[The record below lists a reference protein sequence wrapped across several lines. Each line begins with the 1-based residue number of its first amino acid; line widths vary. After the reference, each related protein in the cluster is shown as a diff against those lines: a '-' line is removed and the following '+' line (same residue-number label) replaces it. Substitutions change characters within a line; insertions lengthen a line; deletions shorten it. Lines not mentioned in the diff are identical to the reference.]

1 MLLKSQ
7 EISLKKKDF
16 FKEKVILLYG
26 ENQDLI
32 NDLNQQITS
41 KFIEE
46 EKSSKSFF
54 EEDII
59 KNPDNII
66 NYYLNG
72 SLFDDNKN
80 ISIIKN
86 CSDKIL
92 EIINQIKNNISNNII
107 ILNSEIL
114 LKNSKLRQFGEYDK
128 LAICIPCYQETKLD
142 IKKFLIQQ
150 LQANNIQLP
159 DSQYETIT
167 NSSSLKRSKIKE
179 VIEKLN
185 LYKNSGKITDQIIE
199 EICTDIDL
207 KKNDEIIDI
216 LLSKNSKNINEF
228 ISNMSN
234 YEKNFIEIIINSSS
248 LKRSKIKE
256 VIEKI
261 NLYKNSEKITD
272 QAIDEICTD
281 IDLKKNEEIID
292 ILLSKN
298 EKNINE
304 FISNMSNYEK
314 NFIEV
319 IIILRTFIIKI
330 IDIHKNNK
338 NLSIDERIERYK
350 PPIFWKD
357 KDRIKNILKI
367 WNTNN
372 LEKFLSNL
380 NVIET
385 EFKRNDL
392 NQDTQFYYFLTQ
404 NLSKIAFKNANNFI

>member
-7 EISLKKKDF
+7 EINLKNKDF
-16 FKEKVILLYG
+16 FKGKIILLYG

-32 NDLNQQITS
+32 KDLNEQIII
-41 KFIEE
+41 KFSD
-46 EKSSKSFF
+46 EKIIAKNIF
-54 EEDII
+54 EDDII
-59 KNPDNII
+59 KDPENII

-80 ISIIKN
+80 ISVIKS

-92 EIINQIKNNISNNII
+92 DTINKIKNNVNDNFI

-142 IKKFLIQQ
+142 IKRFLIQQ
-150 LQANNIQLP
+150 IQINKLQL
-159 DSQYETIT
+159 SETQIEIII

-185 LYKNSGKITDQIIE
+185 LYKSSEKITDSVIE
-199 EICTDIDL
+199 EICTDPDL

-216 LLSKNSKNINEF
+216 LLSKKESQ
-228 ISNMSN
+228 
-234 YEKNFIEIIINSSS
+234 INS
-248 LKRSKIKE
+248 
-256 VIEKI
+256 
-261 NLYKNSEKITD
+261 
-272 QAIDEICTD
+272 
-281 IDLKKNEEIID
+281 
-292 ILLSKN
+292 
-298 EKNINE
+298 

-319 IIILRTFIIKI
+319 IIILRSFIIRI
-330 IDIHKNNK
+330 LEIQKNNK

-350 PPIFWKD
+350 PPIFWKE
-357 KDRIKNILKI
+357 KDRIKNILKN
-367 WNTNN
+367 WRVND

-380 NVIET
+380 NKIET
-385 EFKRNDL
+385 DFKKDDL
-392 NQDTQFYYFLTQ
+392 DQDTQFYYFLTQ
-404 NLSKIAFKNANNFI
+404 NLSKVSFKNANNFI

>member
-32 NDLNQQITS
+32 NYLNQQIIS

-46 EKSSKSFF
+46 EKIPKSFF
-54 EEDII
+54 EEDVI
-59 KNPDNII
+59 KNPENII
-66 NYYLNG
+66 SYYLNG

-92 EIINQIKNNISNNII
+92 DIINKIKNNINDNII
-107 ILNSEIL
+107 ILNSEVL
-114 LKNSKLRQFGEYDK
+114 LKNSKRRQFGEYDK
-128 LAICIPCYQETKLD
+128 LAICIPCYQETKFD
-142 IKKFLIQQ
+142 IKKFLTQQ
-150 LQANNIQLP
+150 LQVNNIQLS
-159 DSQYETIT
+159 DSQSETI
-167 NSSSLKRSKIKE
+167 I
-179 VIEKLN
+179 
-185 LYKNSGKITDQIIE
+185 G
-199 EICTDIDL
+199 
-207 KKNDEIIDI
+207 
-216 LLSKNSKNINEF
+216 
-228 ISNMSN
+228 
-234 YEKNFIEIIINSSS
+234 SSS

-261 NLYKNSEKITD
+261 NLYKNSEKITN
-272 QAIDEICTD
+272 QIIDEICTD
-281 IDLKKNEEIID
+281 ADLKKNDEIID

-314 NFIEV
+314 NFIEI
-319 IIILRTFIIKI
+319 IIILRSFIIKI
-330 IDIHKNNK
+330 LDIQKNNK

-357 KDRIKNILKI
+357 KDRIKNVLKI

-372 LEKFLSNL
+372 LEKLLSNL
-380 NVIET
+380 NIIET

-392 NQDTQFYYFLTQ
+392 NQDVQFYYFLTQ
-404 NLSKIAFKNANNFI
+404 NLSKIAFKNTNNFI

>member
-16 FKEKVILLYG
+16 FKEKIILLYG

-46 EKSSKSFF
+46 EKVPKSIF

-59 KNPDNII
+59 KSPENII
-66 NYYLNG
+66 SYYLNG

-92 EIINQIKNNISNNII
+92 DIINKIKNNINDNII
-107 ILNSEIL
+107 ILNSEVL

-128 LAICIPCYQETKLD
+128 LAICVPCYQETKFD
-142 IKKFLIQQ
+142 IKKFLTQQ
-150 LQANNIQLP
+150 LQVNNIQLS
-159 DSQYETIT
+159 DSQSETI
-167 NSSSLKRSKIKE
+167 I
-179 VIEKLN
+179 V
-185 LYKNSGKITDQIIE
+185 
-199 EICTDIDL
+199 
-207 KKNDEIIDI
+207 
-216 LLSKNSKNINEF
+216 
-228 ISNMSN
+228 
-234 YEKNFIEIIINSSS
+234 SSS

-272 QAIDEICTD
+272 QIIDEICTD
-281 IDLKKNEEIID
+281 ADLKKNDEIID

-298 EKNINE
+298 EKNINN

-314 NFIEV
+314 NFIEI
-319 IIILRTFIIKI
+319 IIILRSFIIKI
-330 IDIHKNNK
+330 LDIQKNNK

-404 NLSKIAFKNANNFI
+404 NLSKIAFKNTNNFI

>member
-7 EISLKKKDF
+7 EITLKKKDF
-16 FKEKVILLYG
+16 FKEKIILLYG

-32 NDLNQQITS
+32 TDLNQQITS
-41 KFIEE
+41 KFLE
-46 EKSSKSFF
+46 EKKISKTFF

-59 KNPDNII
+59 KNPENII
-66 NYYLNG
+66 SHYLNG
-72 SLFDDNKN
+72 SLFDENKT

-92 EIINQIKNNISNNII
+92 EIINKIKNNINDNII

-128 LAICIPCYQETKLD
+128 LAICIPCYQETKFD
-142 IKKFLIQQ
+142 IKKFLTQQ
-150 LQANNIQLP
+150 LTINNIQLS
-159 DSQYETIT
+159 DSQSETII

-185 LYKNSGKITDQIIE
+185 LFKDSGKITAQIIE
-199 EICTDIDL
+199 EICADADL
-207 KKNDEIIDI
+207 KKND
-216 LLSKNSKNINEF
+216 
-228 ISNMSN
+228 
-234 YEKNFIEIIINSSS
+234 
-248 LKRSKIKE
+248 
-256 VIEKI
+256 
-261 NLYKNSEKITD
+261 
-272 QAIDEICTD
+272 
-281 IDLKKNEEIID
+281 EIID

-314 NFIEV
+314 NFIEI
-319 IIILRTFIIKI
+319 IIILRSFIIKI
-330 IDIHKNNK
+330 IDIQKNNK
-338 NLSIDERIERYK
+338 NHSINERIEKYK

-367 WNTNN
+367 WSTTN
-372 LEKFLSNL
+372 LKKFLSNL
-380 NVIET
+380 NIIET

-404 NLSKIAFKNANNFI
+404 NLSKIAFKNTNNFI

>member
-7 EISLKKKDF
+7 EIILKNKDF

-32 NDLNQQITS
+32 NDLNQQIVS
-41 KFIEE
+41 KFVE
-46 EKSSKSFF
+46 EKKISKSFF
-54 EEDII
+54 EDDII
-59 KNPDNII
+59 KNPENII

-80 ISIIKN
+80 ISIIKD

-92 EIINQIKNNISNNII
+92 EIINKIKNNINNNVI

-128 LAICIPCYQETKLD
+128 LAICIPCYQETKFD
-142 IKKFLIQQ
+142 IKKFLTQQ
-150 LQANNIQLP
+150 TQINNIQLS
-159 DSQYETIT
+159 DTQSEVII

-179 VIEKLN
+179 VMEKLN

-199 EICTDIDL
+199 EICTDVDL
-207 KKNDEIIDI
+207 KKND
-216 LLSKNSKNINEF
+216 
-228 ISNMSN
+228 
-234 YEKNFIEIIINSSS
+234 
-248 LKRSKIKE
+248 
-256 VIEKI
+256 
-261 NLYKNSEKITD
+261 
-272 QAIDEICTD
+272 
-281 IDLKKNEEIID
+281 EIID

-314 NFIEV
+314 NFIEI
-319 IIILRTFIIKI
+319 IIILRSFIIKI
-330 IDIHKNNK
+330 LDIQKNNK

-367 WNTNN
+367 WSANN

-380 NVIET
+380 NIIET

-404 NLSKIAFKNANNFI
+404 NLSKISLKNTNNFI

>member
-7 EISLKKKDF
+7 EINLKKKEF
-16 FKEKVILLYG
+16 FKEKIILLYG
-26 ENQDLI
+26 ENQDLV

-46 EKSSKSFF
+46 KKISKSFF

-59 KNPDNII
+59 KSPDNII
-66 NYYLNG
+66 SYYLNG

-92 EIINQIKNNISNNII
+92 HIVNKIKNNINDNII
-107 ILNSEIL
+107 ILNSEVL

-128 LAICIPCYQETKLD
+128 LAICIPCYQETKFD
-142 IKKFLIQQ
+142 IKKFLTQQ
-150 LQANNIQLP
+150 LQINNIQLS
-159 DSQYETIT
+159 DSQSETI
-167 NSSSLKRSKIKE
+167 
-179 VIEKLN
+179 
-185 LYKNSGKITDQIIE
+185 
-199 EICTDIDL
+199 
-207 KKNDEIIDI
+207 
-216 LLSKNSKNINEF
+216 
-228 ISNMSN
+228 IS
-234 YEKNFIEIIINSSS
+234 SSS

-272 QAIDEICTD
+272 QIIDEICTD
-281 IDLKKNEEIID
+281 ADLKKNDEIID

-314 NFIEV
+314 NFIEI
-319 IIILRTFIIKI
+319 IIILRSFIIKI
-330 IDIHKNNK
+330 LDIQKNNK

-385 EFKRNDL
+385 DFKRNDL

-404 NLSKIAFKNANNFI
+404 NLSKIAFKNTNNFI

>member
-1 MLLKSQ
+1 MLLRSQ
-7 EISLKKKDF
+7 ELNLKKKDF
-16 FKEKVILLYG
+16 FKGKIIVLHG

-32 NDLNQQITS
+32 KDLNEQILI
-41 KFIEE
+41 KFKDEQKVQKNI
-46 EKSSKSFF
+46 F

-59 KNPDNII
+59 KDPQNII

-72 SLFDDNKN
+72 SLFDENKN
-80 ISIIKN
+80 ILVIKN
-86 CSDKIL
+86 SSDKIIETL
-92 EIINQIKNNISNNII
+92 NKIKSNIDKNTII
-107 ILNSEIL
+107 INSEIL

-128 LAICIPCYQETKLD
+128 LAVCIPCYQETKLD
-142 IKKFLIQQ
+142 IIRFLTQQ
-150 LQANNIQLP
+150 LQINKIQLP
-159 DSQYETIT
+159 DKQIEIIID
-167 NSSSLKRSKIKE
+167 SSSLKRSKIKE

-185 LYKNSGKITDQIIE
+185 LYKNS
-199 EICTDIDL
+199 
-207 KKNDEIIDI
+207 
-216 LLSKNSKNINEF
+216 
-228 ISNMSN
+228 
-234 YEKNFIEIIINSSS
+234 
-248 LKRSKIKE
+248 
-256 VIEKI
+256 EKI
-261 NLYKNSEKITD
+261 SD
-272 QAIDEICTD
+272 QVIDEICTD
-281 IDLKKNEEIID
+281 MDLKKNDEIID

-319 IIILRTFIIKI
+319 IIILRSFIIKI
-330 IDIHKNNK
+330 LDIQKNNK
-338 NLSIDERIERYK
+338 NLSIDEKIERYK

-367 WNTNN
+367 WNTDN

-404 NLSKIAFKNANNFI
+404 NLSKIAFKNTNNFI

>member
-1 MLLKSQ
+1 MIIRSQ
-7 EISLKKKDF
+7 ELLFKKKEHL
-16 FKEKVILLYG
+16 KEKILLLYG

-32 NDLNQQITS
+32 RDLNEEVLK
-41 KFIEE
+41 KFSD
-46 EKSSKSFF
+46 EKVNIKSIF
-54 EEDII
+54 EEDVI
-59 KNPDNII
+59 KDPENIT

-72 SLFDDNKN
+72 SLFDDKN
-80 ISIIKN
+80 IFIIKN
-86 CSDKIL
+86 CTDKIL
-92 EIINQIKNNISNNII
+92 EILNKVKNNINENII

-128 LAICIPCYQETKLD
+128 LAICIPCYQENKLD

-150 LQANNIQLP
+150 LQINNIQLS
-159 DSQYETIT
+159 DSQNEVII

-199 EICTDIDL
+199 EICTDVDL
-207 KKNDEIIDI
+207 KKND
-216 LLSKNSKNINEF
+216 
-228 ISNMSN
+228 
-234 YEKNFIEIIINSSS
+234 
-248 LKRSKIKE
+248 
-256 VIEKI
+256 
-261 NLYKNSEKITD
+261 
-272 QAIDEICTD
+272 
-281 IDLKKNEEIID
+281 EIID

-314 NFIEV
+314 NFIEI
-319 IIILRTFIIKI
+319 IIILRSFIIKI
-330 IDIHKNNK
+330 LDIQKNNK

-367 WNTNN
+367 WSANN

-380 NVIET
+380 NIIET

-404 NLSKIAFKNANNFI
+404 NLSKISLKNTNNFI

>member
-16 FKEKVILLYG
+16 FKEKIILLYG

-46 EKSSKSFF
+46 EKISKSFF

-92 EIINQIKNNISNNII
+92 EIINKIKNNINDNII

-128 LAICIPCYQETKLD
+128 LAICIPCYQETKFD

-159 DSQYETIT
+159 DSQNETII

-199 EICTDIDL
+199 EICTDVDL
-207 KKNDEIIDI
+207 KKND
-216 LLSKNSKNINEF
+216 
-228 ISNMSN
+228 
-234 YEKNFIEIIINSSS
+234 
-248 LKRSKIKE
+248 
-256 VIEKI
+256 
-261 NLYKNSEKITD
+261 
-272 QAIDEICTD
+272 
-281 IDLKKNEEIID
+281 EIID

-314 NFIEV
+314 NFIEI
-319 IIILRTFIIKI
+319 IIILRSFIIKI
-330 IDIHKNNK
+330 LDIQKNNK

-367 WNTNN
+367 WSANN

-380 NVIET
+380 NIIET

-392 NQDTQFYYFLTQ
+392 SQDTQFYYFLTQ
-404 NLSKIAFKNANNFI
+404 NLSKIALKNTDNFI

>member
-7 EISLKKKDF
+7 ELNLKKKDF
-16 FKEKVILLYG
+16 FKGKIILLYG

-32 NDLNQQITS
+32 RDLNEQIII
-41 KFIEE
+41 KFNDEQKAQKNI
-46 EKSSKSFF
+46 F

-59 KNPDNII
+59 KDPQNII

-72 SLFDDNKN
+72 SLFDENKN
-80 ISIIKN
+80 ILIIKN
-86 CSDKIL
+86 CSDKIIETL
-92 EIINQIKNNISNNII
+92 NKIKSNIDENTIIINA
-107 ILNSEIL
+107 EIL

-128 LAICIPCYQETKLD
+128 LAICIPCYQETKLE
-142 IKKFLIQQ
+142 ITRFLTQQ
-150 LQANNIQLP
+150 LQINKIQLP
-159 DSQYETIT
+159 EKQIEIII

-185 LYKNSGKITDQIIE
+185 LYKNSEKITDQVID
-199 EICTDIDL
+199 EICTEADL
-207 KKNDEIIDI
+207 KKND
-216 LLSKNSKNINEF
+216 
-228 ISNMSN
+228 
-234 YEKNFIEIIINSSS
+234 
-248 LKRSKIKE
+248 
-256 VIEKI
+256 
-261 NLYKNSEKITD
+261 
-272 QAIDEICTD
+272 
-281 IDLKKNEEIID
+281 EIID

-314 NFIEV
+314 NFIEI
-319 IIILRTFIIKI
+319 IIILRSFIIKI
-330 IDIHKNNK
+330 LDIQKNNK

-350 PPIFWKD
+350 PTIFWKD

-380 NVIET
+380 NIIET

>member
-32 NDLNQQITS
+32 NDLNQQIAS
-41 KFIEE
+41 KFAEE
-46 EKSSKSFF
+46 EKISKSFF
-54 EEDII
+54 EEDVI
-59 KNPDNII
+59 KSPDNII

-92 EIINQIKNNISNNII
+92 DIINKIKNNINDNII
-107 ILNSEIL
+107 ILNSEVL
-114 LKNSKLRQFGEYDK
+114 LKNSKLRQFGEYDE
-128 LAICIPCYQETKLD
+128 LAICIPCYQETKFD
-142 IKKFLIQQ
+142 IKKFFTQQ
-150 LQANNIQLP
+150 LQINNIQLS
-159 DSQYETIT
+159 DSQSETIIS
-167 NSSSLKRSKIKE
+167 SSSLKRSKIK
-179 VIEKLN
+179 
-185 LYKNSGKITDQIIE
+185 D
-199 EICTDIDL
+199 
-207 KKNDEIIDI
+207 
-216 LLSKNSKNINEF
+216 
-228 ISNMSN
+228 
-234 YEKNFIEIIINSSS
+234 
-248 LKRSKIKE
+248 

-261 NLYKNSEKITD
+261 NLYKKSEKITD
-272 QAIDEICTD
+272 QIIDEICTD
-281 IDLKKNEEIID
+281 ADLKKNDEIID

-314 NFIEV
+314 NFIEI
-319 IIILRTFIIKI
+319 IIILRSFIIKI
-330 IDIHKNNK
+330 LDIQKNNK

-357 KDRIKNILKI
+357 KDRIKNILKT

-372 LEKFLSNL
+372 LEKLLSNL

-392 NQDTQFYYFLTQ
+392 NQDIQFYYFLTQ
-404 NLSKIAFKNANNFI
+404 NLSKIAFKNTDNFI

>member
-7 EISLKKKDF
+7 EVSLKKKYF
-16 FKEKVILLYG
+16 FKEKIILLYG

-32 NDLNQQITS
+32 SDLNQQIVS
-41 KFIEE
+41 KFID
-46 EKSSKSFF
+46 EKKISKSFF

-59 KNPDNII
+59 KNPENII
-66 NYYLNG
+66 NHYLNG

-92 EIINQIKNNISNNII
+92 EIINKIKNNINDNII

-128 LAICIPCYQETKLD
+128 LAICIPCYQETKFD
-142 IKKFLIQQ
+142 IKKFLTQQ
-150 LQANNIQLP
+150 LQINNIQLL
-159 DSQYETIT
+159 DSQSESIID
-167 NSSSLKRSKIKE
+167 SSSLKRSKIKE

-185 LYKNSGKITDQIIE
+185 LYKHSEKITDNIIE
-199 EICTDIDL
+199 EICTDVDL
-207 KKNDEIIDI
+207 QKND
-216 LLSKNSKNINEF
+216 
-228 ISNMSN
+228 
-234 YEKNFIEIIINSSS
+234 
-248 LKRSKIKE
+248 
-256 VIEKI
+256 
-261 NLYKNSEKITD
+261 
-272 QAIDEICTD
+272 
-281 IDLKKNEEIID
+281 EIID

-314 NFIEV
+314 NFIEI
-319 IIILRTFIIKI
+319 IIILRSFIIKI
-330 IDIHKNNK
+330 LDIQKNNK
-338 NLSIDERIERYK
+338 NLSLDERIEKYK

-404 NLSKIAFKNANNFI
+404 NLSKVAFKNTNNFV

>member
-7 EISLKKKDF
+7 EIVLKSKDF
-16 FKEKVILLYG
+16 FKKRIILLYG

-32 NDLNQQITS
+32 NDLNQQLVS

-46 EKSSKSFF
+46 KKISKSFF

-59 KNPDNII
+59 KNPENII

-92 EIINQIKNNISNNII
+92 EIINKIKNNIDNNVI
-107 ILNSEIL
+107 ILNSETL

-128 LAICIPCYQETKLD
+128 LAICIPCYQETKFD
-142 IKKFLIQQ
+142 IKKYLTQQIQI
-150 LQANNIQLP
+150 NNIQLS
-159 DSQYETIT
+159 DSQSEAIID
-167 NSSSLKRSKIKE
+167 SSSLKRSKIKE
-179 VIEKLN
+179 VMEKLN

-199 EICTDIDL
+199 EICTDVDL
-207 KKNDEIIDI
+207 KKND
-216 LLSKNSKNINEF
+216 
-228 ISNMSN
+228 
-234 YEKNFIEIIINSSS
+234 
-248 LKRSKIKE
+248 
-256 VIEKI
+256 
-261 NLYKNSEKITD
+261 
-272 QAIDEICTD
+272 
-281 IDLKKNEEIID
+281 EIID

-314 NFIEV
+314 NFIEI
-319 IIILRTFIIKI
+319 IIILRSFIIKI
-330 IDIHKNNK
+330 LDIQKNNK
-338 NLSIDERIERYK
+338 NLSIDERIESYK

-367 WNTNN
+367 WSANN

-392 NQDTQFYYFLTQ
+392 SQDTQFYYFLTQ
-404 NLSKIAFKNANNFI
+404 NLSKIGLKNTNNFI

>member
-46 EKSSKSFF
+46 KKIPKSYF

-59 KNPDNII
+59 KSPENII
-66 NYYLNG
+66 SYYLNG

-92 EIINQIKNNISNNII
+92 DIINKIKNNINDNII
-107 ILNSEIL
+107 ILNSEVL

-128 LAICIPCYQETKLD
+128 LAICVPCYLETKFD
-142 IKKFLIQQ
+142 IKKFLTQQ
-150 LQANNIQLP
+150 LQVNNIQLS
-159 DSQYETIT
+159 DSQSETI
-167 NSSSLKRSKIKE
+167 I
-179 VIEKLN
+179 
-185 LYKNSGKITDQIIE
+185 G
-199 EICTDIDL
+199 
-207 KKNDEIIDI
+207 
-216 LLSKNSKNINEF
+216 
-228 ISNMSN
+228 
-234 YEKNFIEIIINSSS
+234 SSS

-272 QAIDEICTD
+272 QIIDEICTD
-281 IDLKKNEEIID
+281 ADLKKNDEIID

-314 NFIEV
+314 NFIEI
-319 IIILRTFIIKI
+319 IIILRSFIIKI
-330 IDIHKNNK
+330 LDIQKNNK

-372 LEKFLSNL
+372 LEKLLSNL
-380 NVIET
+380 NIIET

-392 NQDTQFYYFLTQ
+392 NQDVQFYYFLTQ
-404 NLSKIAFKNANNFI
+404 NLSKIAFKNTNNFI

>member
-7 EISLKKKDF
+7 ELSLKKKDF
-16 FKEKVILLYG
+16 FKGKIILLYG

-32 NDLNQQITS
+32 KDLNEQILI
-41 KFIEE
+41 KFKDEQKIQ
-46 EKSSKSFF
+46 KNIF
-54 EEDII
+54 EEDVI
-59 KNPDNII
+59 KNPENTI

-72 SLFDDNKN
+72 SLFDENKN
-80 ISIIKN
+80 ILVIKN
-86 CSDKIL
+86 CSDKIIETL
-92 EIINQIKNNISNNII
+92 NKIKNNIDENTII
-107 ILNSEIL
+107 INAEIL

-128 LAICIPCYQETKLD
+128 LAVCIPCYQETKLD
-142 IKKFLIQQ
+142 IIKFLAQQ
-150 LQANNIQLP
+150 LQINKIQL
-159 DSQYETIT
+159 SEKQIEIII

-185 LYKNSGKITDQIIE
+185 LYKNS
-199 EICTDIDL
+199 
-207 KKNDEIIDI
+207 
-216 LLSKNSKNINEF
+216 
-228 ISNMSN
+228 
-234 YEKNFIEIIINSSS
+234 
-248 LKRSKIKE
+248 
-256 VIEKI
+256 EKI
-261 NLYKNSEKITD
+261 SD

-281 IDLKKNEEIID
+281 IDLKKNDEIID

-314 NFIEV
+314 NFIEI
-319 IIILRTFIIKI
+319 IIILRSFIIKI
-330 IDIHKNNK
+330 LDIQKNNK
-338 NLSIDERIERYK
+338 NLSIDEKIERYK

-367 WNTNN
+367 WSTNN

-380 NVIET
+380 NTIET

-404 NLSKIAFKNANNFI
+404 NLSKIALKNTNNFI

>member
-7 EISLKKKDF
+7 EIILKKKDF
-16 FKEKVILLYG
+16 FKSKIILLYG
-26 ENQDLI
+26 ENQDLV
-32 NDLNQQITS
+32 NDLNQQIVS
-41 KFIEE
+41 KFSEE
-46 EKSSKSFF
+46 NKISKSFF

-59 KNPDNII
+59 KSPENII

-86 CSDKIL
+86 CSEKIL
-92 EIINQIKNNISNNII
+92 EIINKIKNNINNNII
-107 ILNSEIL
+107 ILNSGML

-128 LAICIPCYQETKLD
+128 LAICIPCYQETKFD
-142 IKKFLIQQ
+142 IKKFFTEQ
-150 LQANNIQLP
+150 LKINNIQLL
-159 DSQYETIT
+159 DSQSETII

-199 EICTDIDL
+199 EICTDTDL
-207 KKNDEIIDI
+207 KKN
-216 LLSKNSKNINEF
+216 N
-228 ISNMSN
+228 
-234 YEKNFIEIIINSSS
+234 
-248 LKRSKIKE
+248 
-256 VIEKI
+256 
-261 NLYKNSEKITD
+261 
-272 QAIDEICTD
+272 
-281 IDLKKNEEIID
+281 EIID

-314 NFIEV
+314 NFIEI
-319 IIILRTFIIKI
+319 IIILRSFIIKI
-330 IDIHKNNK
+330 LDIQKNNK
-338 NLSIDERIERYK
+338 TLSIDDRIERYK

-367 WNTNN
+367 WTTTN
-372 LEKFLSNL
+372 LEKFLNNL
-380 NVIET
+380 NIIEC

-404 NLSKIAFKNANNFI
+404 NLSKITLKNTDNFI

>member
-1 MLLKSQ
+1 MLLRSQ

-16 FKEKVILLYG
+16 FKNKIILLYG

-32 NDLNQQITS
+32 NDLNQQIVS
-41 KFIEE
+41 KFSEE
-46 EKSSKSFF
+46 NKISKSFF

-59 KNPDNII
+59 KSPENII

-86 CSDKIL
+86 CSEKIL
-92 EIINQIKNNISNNII
+92 EIINKIKNNITDNII
-107 ILNSEIL
+107 ILNSEVL

-128 LAICIPCYQETKLD
+128 LAICIPCYQETKFD
-142 IKKFLIQQ
+142 IKKFFTEQ
-150 LQANNIQLP
+150 LKINNIQLL
-159 DSQYETIT
+159 DSQSETII

-199 EICTDIDL
+199 EICTDTDL
-207 KKNDEIIDI
+207 KKND
-216 LLSKNSKNINEF
+216 
-228 ISNMSN
+228 
-234 YEKNFIEIIINSSS
+234 
-248 LKRSKIKE
+248 
-256 VIEKI
+256 
-261 NLYKNSEKITD
+261 
-272 QAIDEICTD
+272 
-281 IDLKKNEEIID
+281 EIID

-314 NFIEV
+314 NFIEI
-319 IIILRTFIIKI
+319 IIILRSFIIKI
-330 IDIHKNNK
+330 LDIQKNNK
-338 NLSIDERIERYK
+338 TLSIDDRIERYK

-367 WNTNN
+367 WTTTN
-372 LEKFLSNL
+372 LEKFLNNL
-380 NVIET
+380 NIIEC

-404 NLSKIAFKNANNFI
+404 NLSKITLKNTDNFI

>member
-46 EKSSKSFF
+46 EKIPKSFF

-59 KNPDNII
+59 KNPENII
-66 NYYLNG
+66 SYYLNG

-92 EIINQIKNNISNNII
+92 DIINKIKNNINDNII
-107 ILNSEIL
+107 ILNSEVL

-128 LAICIPCYQETKLD
+128 LAICIPCYQETKFD
-142 IKKFLIQQ
+142 IKKFLTQQ
-150 LQANNIQLP
+150 LQINNIQLS
-159 DSQYETIT
+159 DSQSETI
-167 NSSSLKRSKIKE
+167 
-179 VIEKLN
+179 
-185 LYKNSGKITDQIIE
+185 
-199 EICTDIDL
+199 
-207 KKNDEIIDI
+207 
-216 LLSKNSKNINEF
+216 
-228 ISNMSN
+228 IS
-234 YEKNFIEIIINSSS
+234 SSS

-272 QAIDEICTD
+272 QIIDEICTD
-281 IDLKKNEEIID
+281 ADLKKNDEIID

-314 NFIEV
+314 NFIEI
-319 IIILRTFIIKI
+319 IIILRSFIIKI
-330 IDIHKNNK
+330 LDIQKNNK

-404 NLSKIAFKNANNFI
+404 NLSKIAFKNTNNFI

>member
-7 EISLKKKDF
+7 EINLKKKDF

-46 EKSSKSFF
+46 EKIPKSFF

-59 KNPDNII
+59 KNPENII
-66 NYYLNG
+66 SYYLNG

-92 EIINQIKNNISNNII
+92 DIINKIKNNINDNII
-107 ILNSEIL
+107 ILNSEVL

-128 LAICIPCYQETKLD
+128 LAICVPCYQETKFD
-142 IKKFLIQQ
+142 IKKFLTQQ
-150 LQANNIQLP
+150 LQVNNIQLS
-159 DSQYETIT
+159 DSQSEAIIV
-167 NSSSLKRSKIKE
+167 SSSLKRS
-179 VIEKLN
+179 N
-185 LYKNSGKITDQIIE
+185 
-199 EICTDIDL
+199 
-207 KKNDEIIDI
+207 
-216 LLSKNSKNINEF
+216 
-228 ISNMSN
+228 
-234 YEKNFIEIIINSSS
+234 
-248 LKRSKIKE
+248 IKE

-272 QAIDEICTD
+272 QIIDEICTD
-281 IDLKKNEEIID
+281 ADLKKNDEIID

-298 EKNINE
+298 EKNINN

-314 NFIEV
+314 NFIEI
-319 IIILRTFIIKI
+319 IIILRSFIIKI
-330 IDIHKNNK
+330 LDIQKNNK

-404 NLSKIAFKNANNFI
+404 NLSKIAFKNTNNFI

>member
-7 EISLKKKDF
+7 ELNLKKKDF
-16 FKEKVILLYG
+16 FKGKIILLYG

-32 NDLNQQITS
+32 KDLNEQIII
-41 KFIEE
+41 KFSD
-46 EKSSKSFF
+46 EKIIAKNIF
-54 EEDII
+54 EDDII
-59 KNPDNII
+59 KDPENII

-80 ISIIKN
+80 ISVIKS

-92 EIINQIKNNISNNII
+92 DTINKIKNNVNDSFI

-142 IKKFLIQQ
+142 IKRFLIQQ
-150 LQANNIQLP
+150 IQISKLQL
-159 DSQYETIT
+159 SETQIEIII

-185 LYKNSGKITDQIIE
+185 LYKSSEKITDSVIE
-199 EICTDIDL
+199 EICTDPDL

-216 LLSKNSKNINEF
+216 LLSKKESQ
-228 ISNMSN
+228 
-234 YEKNFIEIIINSSS
+234 INS
-248 LKRSKIKE
+248 
-256 VIEKI
+256 
-261 NLYKNSEKITD
+261 
-272 QAIDEICTD
+272 
-281 IDLKKNEEIID
+281 
-292 ILLSKN
+292 
-298 EKNINE
+298 

-319 IIILRTFIIKI
+319 IIILRSFIIRI
-330 IDIHKNNK
+330 LEIQKNNK

-350 PPIFWKD
+350 PPIFWKE
-357 KDRIKNILKI
+357 KDRIKNILKN
-367 WNTNN
+367 WKVND

-380 NVIET
+380 NKIET
-385 EFKRNDL
+385 DFKKDDL
-392 NQDTQFYYFLTQ
+392 DQDTQFYYFLTQ
-404 NLSKIAFKNANNFI
+404 NLSKVSFKNANNFI

>member
-1 MLLKSQ
+1 MLLKAQ
-7 EISLKKKDF
+7 DLNLKKKDF
-16 FKEKVILLYG
+16 FKEKIILLYG

-32 NDLNQQITS
+32 KDLGDKIVSNFLDENKIA
-41 KFIEE
+41 KNV
-46 EKSSKSFF
+46 F
-54 EEDII
+54 EEDVI
-59 KNPDNII
+59 KNPENII

-80 ISIIKN
+80 ILVIKN

-92 EIINQIKNNISNNII
+92 EVINKIKNNINNNLI
-107 ILNSEIL
+107 ILNSVIL

-128 LAICIPCYQETKLD
+128 LAICIPCYEENKFD
-142 IKKFLIQQ
+142 IKKFLTQQ
-150 LQANNIQLP
+150 LQINNIQLS
-159 DSQYETIT
+159 DSQSEAII
-167 NSSSLKRSKIKE
+167 NSSSLKRSKVKE

-185 LYKNSGKITDQIIE
+185 LYKNSGKITD
-199 EICTDIDL
+199 
-207 KKNDEIIDI
+207 
-216 LLSKNSKNINEF
+216 
-228 ISNMSN
+228 
-234 YEKNFIEIIINSSS
+234 
-248 LKRSKIKE
+248 KI
-256 VIEKI
+256 
-261 NLYKNSEKITD
+261 
-272 QAIDEICTD
+272 IDEICTD
-281 IDLKKNEEIID
+281 PDLKKNDEIID

-314 NFIEV
+314 NFIEI
-319 IIILRTFIIKI
+319 IIILRSFIIKI
-330 IDIHKNNK
+330 LDIQKNKK
-338 NLSIDERIERYK
+338 NLSLDERIESYK

-380 NVIET
+380 NIIET

-404 NLSKIAFKNANNFI
+404 NLSKIAFKNTNNFI

>member
-7 EISLKKKDF
+7 ELNLKNKDF
-16 FKEKVILLYG
+16 FKGKIILLYG

-32 NDLNQQITS
+32 KDLNEQIII
-41 KFIEE
+41 KFSD
-46 EKSSKSFF
+46 EKIITKNIF
-54 EEDII
+54 EDDII
-59 KNPDNII
+59 KDPENII

-80 ISIIKN
+80 ISVIKS

-92 EIINQIKNNISNNII
+92 DTINKIKNNVNDSFI

-142 IKKFLIQQ
+142 IKRFLIQQ
-150 LQANNIQLP
+150 IQINKLQL
-159 DSQYETIT
+159 SETQIEIII

-185 LYKNSGKITDQIIE
+185 LYKSSEKITDSVIE
-199 EICTDIDL
+199 EICTDPDL

-216 LLSKNSKNINEF
+216 LLSKKESQ
-228 ISNMSN
+228 
-234 YEKNFIEIIINSSS
+234 INS
-248 LKRSKIKE
+248 
-256 VIEKI
+256 
-261 NLYKNSEKITD
+261 
-272 QAIDEICTD
+272 
-281 IDLKKNEEIID
+281 
-292 ILLSKN
+292 
-298 EKNINE
+298 

-319 IIILRTFIIKI
+319 IIILRSFIIRI
-330 IDIHKNNK
+330 LEIQKNNK

-350 PPIFWKD
+350 PPIFWKE
-357 KDRIKNILKI
+357 KDRIKNILKN
-367 WNTNN
+367 WRVND

-380 NVIET
+380 NKIET
-385 EFKRNDL
+385 DFKKDDL
-392 NQDTQFYYFLTQ
+392 DQDTQFYYFLTQ
-404 NLSKIAFKNANNFI
+404 NLSKVSFKNANNFI

>member
-7 EISLKKKDF
+7 ELNLKTKDF
-16 FKEKVILLYG
+16 FKNKIILLYG

-32 NDLNQQITS
+32 KDFNEQIINKFSNEREFS
-41 KFIEE
+41 KN
-46 EKSSKSFF
+46 FF
-54 EEDII
+54 EDDIL
-59 KNPDNII
+59 KNPENIT

-72 SLFDDNKN
+72 SLFDNN
-80 ISIIKN
+80 ETLSIIKN

-92 EIINQIKNNISNNII
+92 EIINKIKNNINNNTI

-142 IKKFLIQQ
+142 IKRFLTQQ
-150 LQANNIQLP
+150 LQINKSPLSEAQI
-159 DSQYETIT
+159 
-167 NSSSLKRSKIKE
+167 E
-179 VIEKLN
+179 V
-185 LYKNSGKITDQIIE
+185 
-199 EICTDIDL
+199 
-207 KKNDEIIDI
+207 
-216 LLSKNSKNINEF
+216 
-228 ISNMSN
+228 
-234 YEKNFIEIIINSSS
+234 IINSSS

-261 NLYKNSEKITD
+261 NLYKNSEQITD
-272 QAIDEICTD
+272 QVIDEICTD
-281 IDLKKNEEIID
+281 MDLKKNEEIID

-314 NFIEV
+314 NFIEI
-319 IIILRTFIIKI
+319 IIILRSFIIKI
-330 IDIHKNNK
+330 LDIQKNNK
-338 NLSIDERIERYK
+338 NLSIDEKIEKHK

-367 WNTNN
+367 WNTSN

-380 NVIET
+380 NIIET

-404 NLSKIAFKNANNFI
+404 NLSKIALKNTNNFV

>member
-1 MLLKSQ
+1 MLLRAQ
-7 EISLKKKDF
+7 DLNLKKKDF
-16 FKEKVILLYG
+16 FKEKIILLYG

-32 NDLNQQITS
+32 NDLN
-41 KFIEE
+41 
-46 EKSSKSFF
+46 EKIISNFFDEKKKAKNIF
-54 EEDII
+54 EEDAI
-59 KNPDNII
+59 KNPENII

-72 SLFDDNKN
+72 SLFDEYKN
-80 ISIIKN
+80 ILVIKN
-86 CSDKIL
+86 CSEKIL
-92 EIINQIKNNISNNII
+92 ELISKIKNNINNNLI

-128 LAICIPCYQETKLD
+128 LAICIPCYQETKFD
-142 IKKFLIQQ
+142 IKKFLTQQ
-150 LQANNIQLP
+150 LQINNIQLS
-159 DSQYETIT
+159 DSQSEAIIY
-167 NSSSLKRSKIKE
+167 SSSLKRSKVKE

-199 EICTDIDL
+199 EICTDADL
-207 KKNDEIIDI
+207 KKND
-216 LLSKNSKNINEF
+216 
-228 ISNMSN
+228 
-234 YEKNFIEIIINSSS
+234 
-248 LKRSKIKE
+248 
-256 VIEKI
+256 
-261 NLYKNSEKITD
+261 
-272 QAIDEICTD
+272 
-281 IDLKKNEEIID
+281 EIID

-314 NFIEV
+314 SFIEI
-319 IIILRTFIIKI
+319 IIILRSFIIKI
-330 IDIHKNNK
+330 LDIQKNKK
-338 NLSIDERIERYK
+338 NLSIDERIESYK

-367 WNTNN
+367 WNTSN

-380 NVIET
+380 NIVET

>member
-7 EISLKKKDF
+7 EIVIKNKDF
-16 FKEKVILLYG
+16 FKEKIILLYG

-32 NDLNQQITS
+32 NDLNQQIVS
-41 KFIEE
+41 KFIKE
-46 EKSSKSFF
+46 EKISKSFF
-54 EEDII
+54 EEDVI
-59 KNPDNII
+59 KNPENIM

-92 EIINQIKNNISNNII
+92 EIINKIKNNINDNVI

-128 LAICIPCYQETKLD
+128 LAICIPCYQETKFD
-142 IKKFLIQQ
+142 IKKFLTQQIQI
-150 LQANNIQLP
+150 NNIQLS
-159 DSQYETIT
+159 DTQSE
-167 NSSSLKRSKIKE
+167 L
-179 VIEKLN
+179 
-185 LYKNSGKITDQIIE
+185 
-199 EICTDIDL
+199 
-207 KKNDEIIDI
+207 
-216 LLSKNSKNINEF
+216 
-228 ISNMSN
+228 
-234 YEKNFIEIIINSSS
+234 IINSSS

-256 VIEKI
+256 VIEKLT
-261 NLYKNSEKITD
+261 LYKNSGKITD
-272 QAIDEICTD
+272 QIVEEICTD
-281 IDLKKNEEIID
+281 IDLKKNDEIID

-314 NFIEV
+314 NFIEI
-319 IIILRTFIIKI
+319 IIILRSFIIKI
-330 IDIHKNNK
+330 LDIQKNNK

-367 WNTNN
+367 WSANN

-380 NVIET
+380 NIIET

-404 NLSKIAFKNANNFI
+404 NLSKISLKNTNNFI

>member
-7 EISLKKKDF
+7 EIAIKNKDF
-16 FKEKVILLYG
+16 FKERVIVLYG

-32 NDLNQQITS
+32 NDLNQQIVS
-41 KFIEE
+41 KFVE
-46 EKSSKSFF
+46 EKKISKSFF
-54 EEDII
+54 EDDII
-59 KNPDNII
+59 KNPENII

-80 ISIIKN
+80 ISIIKD

-92 EIINQIKNNISNNII
+92 EIINKIKNNINNNVI

-128 LAICIPCYQETKLD
+128 LAICIPCYQETKFD
-142 IKKFLIQQ
+142 IKKFLTEQTQI
-150 LQANNIQLP
+150 NNIQL
-159 DSQYETIT
+159 SNTQSEVII

-179 VIEKLN
+179 VMEKLN

-199 EICTDIDL
+199 EICTDVDL
-207 KKNDEIIDI
+207 KKND
-216 LLSKNSKNINEF
+216 
-228 ISNMSN
+228 
-234 YEKNFIEIIINSSS
+234 
-248 LKRSKIKE
+248 
-256 VIEKI
+256 
-261 NLYKNSEKITD
+261 
-272 QAIDEICTD
+272 
-281 IDLKKNEEIID
+281 EIID

-314 NFIEV
+314 NFIEI
-319 IIILRTFIIKI
+319 IIILRSFIIKI
-330 IDIHKNNK
+330 LDIQKNNK
-338 NLSIDERIERYK
+338 NLSMDERIERYK

-367 WNTNN
+367 WSANN

-380 NVIET
+380 NIIET

-404 NLSKIAFKNANNFI
+404 NLSKIALKNANNFI

>member
-7 EISLKKKDF
+7 ELNLKKKDF
-16 FKEKVILLYG
+16 FKGKIILLYG

-32 NDLNQQITS
+32 KDLNNQILIQFKDEQKTQ
-41 KFIEE
+41 KIV
-46 EKSSKSFF
+46 F

-59 KNPDNII
+59 KDPQNII

-72 SLFDDNKN
+72 SLFDENKN
-80 ISIIKN
+80 ILVIKN
-86 CSDKIL
+86 CSD
-92 EIINQIKNNISNNII
+92 EIIETLIKIKNNIDENVII
-107 ILNSEIL
+107 INSEIL

-128 LAICIPCYQETKLD
+128 SAVCIPCYQETKLD
-142 IKKFLIQQ
+142 IKRFLAQQ
-150 LQANNIQLP
+150 LQVNKIQLP
-159 DSQYETIT
+159 DKQIETI
-167 NSSSLKRSKIKE
+167 
-179 VIEKLN
+179 
-185 LYKNSGKITDQIIE
+185 
-199 EICTDIDL
+199 
-207 KKNDEIIDI
+207 
-216 LLSKNSKNINEF
+216 INA
-228 ISNMSN
+228 
-234 YEKNFIEIIINSSS
+234 SS

-261 NLYKNSEKITD
+261 NLYKNSKIITD
-272 QAIDEICTD
+272 QIIEEICTD
-281 IDLKKNEEIID
+281 ADLKKNDEIID

-304 FISNMSNYEK
+304 FMSNMSNYEK
-314 NFIEV
+314 NFIEI
-319 IIILRTFIIKI
+319 IIILRSFIIKI
-330 IDIHKNNK
+330 LDIQKNNK

-367 WNTNN
+367 WSTNN

-385 EFKRNDL
+385 EFKSNDL

-404 NLSKIAFKNANNFI
+404 NLSKIAFKNTNNFI